1 MSTKS
6 LRNKVEV
13 SRITRKGLILTMN
26 EKEYFLSYSEFP
38 WFLKARLNDIFQVE
52 MIGYE
57 HIRWEALDIDL
68 SIPMIENPEDYPL
81 ISK

>member
-1 MSTKS
+1 
-6 LRNKVEV
+6 
-13 SRITRKGLILTMN
+13 MN